1 MKVKICGLTEPHS
14 LTAAMEGGADF
25 VGFVFVPESPRY
37 ATPEVVKYLASYVPA
52 TITRVGLFVDPK
64 PDLLQ
69 QILQQGFL
77 DMIQL
82 HGSESIDFIK
92 EIKDRYRLPVIKAI
106 NIAAKNDLAAV
117 PAYEVV
123 ADWILFDAKA
133 SGGMTGGTGHSFDWS
148 ILKDY
153 PHTKPWMLAGGLNAK
168 NVREALK
175 ILSPDAIDVSSGV
188 ESVRGVKD
196 PGEIR
201 AFLNLAKSAQ
211 SR

>member
-1 MKVKICGLTEPHS
+1 MKVKICGLTEPHG
-14 LTAAMEGGADF
+14 LTAAIEGGADF
-25 VGFVFVPESPRY
+25 VGFVFVPSSPRY
-37 ATPEVVKYLASYVPA
+37 VAPEVAKYLASYIPA
-52 TITRVGLFVDPK
+52 GITRVGLFVDPT

-69 QILQQGFL
+69 QIVQQGFL

-92 EIKDRYRLPVIKAI
+92 EIKDRYRLPVMKAV

-117 PAYEVV
+117 PAYESV
-123 ADWILFDAKA
+123 ADWILFDAKT
-133 SGGMTGGTGHSFDWS
+133 SGGMTGGTGHSFDWC

-153 PHTKPWMLAGGLNAK
+153 PHTKPWMLAGGLNAE

-188 ESVRGVKD
+188 ESARGVKD
-196 PGEIR
+196 PGKIR

>member
-1 MKVKICGLTEPHS
+1 MKVKICGLSEPHS
-14 LTAAMEGGADF
+14 LTAAIEGGADF

-37 ATPEVVKYLASYVPA
+37 VTPEVAKYLASYVPA
-52 TITRVGLFVDPK
+52 SITRVGLFVDPTL
-64 PDLLQ
+64 DLLQ

-92 EIKDRYRLPVIKAI
+92 EIKDKYHLPVMKAI
-106 NIAAKNDLAAV
+106 NIAAKKDLLDV
-117 PAYEVV
+117 PAYEAV

-133 SGGMTGGTGHSFDWS
+133 SGGMTGGTGHNFDWS

-153 PHTKPWMLAGGLNAK
+153 PHTKPWMLAGGLNAD
-168 NVREALK
+168 NVGEALK

-188 ESVRGVKD
+188 ESARGVKNS
-196 PGEIR
+196 EKIR
-201 AFLNLAKSAQ
+201 TFLKLAKIEQ